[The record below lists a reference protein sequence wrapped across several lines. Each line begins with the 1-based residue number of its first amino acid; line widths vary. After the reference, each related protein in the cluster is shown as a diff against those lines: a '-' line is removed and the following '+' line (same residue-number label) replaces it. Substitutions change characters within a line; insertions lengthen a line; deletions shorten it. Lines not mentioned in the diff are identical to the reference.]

1 MNTTLFI
8 EILAYTIP
16 AIITG
21 VVAYL
26 LFNAHFKDQQ
36 NTRRWLIQKDNQ
48 KTALPLRLQAYERL
62 TLLMERINPSQLVSR
77 VNPISDD
84 KNDYQNF
91 IITQIEQELEHNLTQ
106 QIYVS
111 EQCWAIVLTAKNA
124 TIQMIRLA
132 AKNEKVI
139 DANSLR
145 ELIITDLLEKTA
157 PSSAALSFIKNE
169 VSELF

>member
-1 MNTTLFI
+1 MNTTIFFDI
-8 EILAYTIP
+8 IAYTIP
-16 AIITG
+16 ALITG
-21 VVAYL
+21 VIAYS

-36 NTRRWLIQKDNQ
+36 NNRRWLIQKDNQ

-77 VNPISDD
+77 IKPISED
-84 KNDYQNF
+84 KNDYQNY
-91 IITQIEQELEHNLTQ
+91 IVAQIEQEIDHNLTQ

-132 AKNEKVI
+132 AKNEKVT
-139 DANSLR
+139 DANNLR
-145 ELIITDLLEKTA
+145 EVLITDLLDKTA

>member
-8 EILAYTIP
+8 DIIAYTIP
-16 AIITG
+16 ALITG
-21 VVAYL
+21 LVAYS

-36 NTRRWLIQKDNQ
+36 NTRRWLIQKENQ

-62 TLLMERINPSQLVSR
+62 TLLMERINPSQLVGR
-77 VNPISDD
+77 INPISND
-84 KNDYQNF
+84 KNDYQNY
-91 IITQIEQELEHNLTQ
+91 IIAQIEQELEHNLTQ

-111 EQCWAIVLTAKNA
+111 ERCWAIVLTAKNA

-132 AKNEKVI
+132 AKNEKVT

-145 ELIITDLLEKTA
+145 EVIITDLLEKTA

-169 VSELF
+169 VNELF

>member
-8 EILAYTIP
+8 EILAYTVP
-16 AIITG
+16 AVITG
-21 VVAYL
+21 LVAYL

-91 IITQIEQELEHNLTQ
+91 IIAQIEQELEHNLTQ

-132 AKNEKVI
+132 AKNEKVT

-145 ELIITDLLEKTA
+145 ELVITDLLEKTA

>member
-8 EILAYTIP
+8 EILAYTVP
-16 AIITG
+16 AVITG
-21 VVAYL
+21 LLAYL

-91 IITQIEQELEHNLTQ
+91 IIAQIEQELEHNLTQ

-124 TIQMIRLA
+124 TIKMIRLA
-132 AKNEKVI
+132 AKNEKVT

-145 ELIITDLLEKTA
+145 ELVITDLLEKTA

>member
-16 AIITG
+16 AVITG

-36 NTRRWLIQKDNQ
+36 NTRRWLIQKENQ

-84 KNDYQNF
+84 KNAYQNF
-91 IITQIEQELEHNLTQ
+91 IIAQIEQELEHNLTQ

-145 ELIITDLLEKTA
+145 ELVITDLLEKTA

>member
-8 EILAYTIP
+8 DIIAYTIP
-16 AIITG
+16 ALITG
-21 VVAYL
+21 LVAYS
-26 LFNAHFKDQQ
+26 LFKAYFKDQQ
-36 NTRRWLIQKDNQ
+36 NTRRWLIQKENQ

-62 TLLMERINPSQLVSR
+62 TLLMERINPSQLVGR
-77 VNPISDD
+77 VNPISND
-84 KNDYQNF
+84 KNDYQNY
-91 IITQIEQELEHNLTQ
+91 IIAQIEQELEHNLTQ

-111 EQCWAIVLTAKNA
+111 EKCWAIILTAKNA

-132 AKNEKVI
+132 AKNEKVT

-145 ELIITDLLEKTA
+145 EVIITDLLEKTA

-169 VSELF
+169 VNELL

>member
-1 MNTTLFI
+1 M
-8 EILAYTIP
+8 
-16 AIITG
+16 
-21 VVAYL
+21 
-26 LFNAHFKDQQ
+26 
-36 NTRRWLIQKDNQ
+36 
-48 KTALPLRLQAYERL
+48 
-62 TLLMERINPSQLVSR
+62 
-77 VNPISDD
+77 
-84 KNDYQNF
+84 
-91 IITQIEQELEHNLTQ
+91 
-106 QIYVS
+106 S

>member
-62 TLLMERINPSQLVSR
+62 TLLMERINPTQLVSR
-77 VNPISDD
+77 VNPISVD